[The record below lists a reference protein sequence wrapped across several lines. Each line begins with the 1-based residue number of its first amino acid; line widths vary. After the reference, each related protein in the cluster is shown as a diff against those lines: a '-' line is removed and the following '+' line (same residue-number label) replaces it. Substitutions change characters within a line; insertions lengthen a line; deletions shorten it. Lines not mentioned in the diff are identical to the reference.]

1 MNSVETNATQSDMTE
16 ISAQYAMADAGP
28 SMSQTAVSAPASST
42 SLNNLEALVIQAQ
55 EQVADIPL
63 DNGGAFEKILG
74 AITNLVATLVTL
86 VSSLVGKSSRERGT
100 TTESK
105 SSGATP
111 QLADAALAQ
120 SGMKSSSATKA
131 SPPSSIT
138 SGAGGTSSR
147 PLAAPAI
154 PAKSHFNVVKSDQG
168 MVTVRT
174 LDGFVVRAEGKDQ
187 AWSISGP
194 DGRSTR
200 IWGDPHVTESDGD
213 TWDFTKRGTFV
224 FGKNK
229 ATVEV
234 VPAGNG
240 QTFSSCLTI
249 YAGDE
254 RVTIG
259 GIDTNKPVIMAVSND
274 GKQHDD
280 GLADGTVYR
289 RKLNQTGE
297 AWTTTSGTKVVVMK

>member
-1 MNSVETNATQSDMTE
+1 MNSVEANSAQTSMTDLSSQYVTADAGSTASQASLAAPPSNTGLNDLEAMVAQAQEE
-16 ISAQYAMADAGP
+16 ISANPGTSDGTLEKVVAAI
-28 SMSQTAVSAPASST
+28 ASIVT
-42 SLNNLEALVIQAQ
+42 
-55 EQVADIPL
+55 
-63 DNGGAFEKILG
+63 
-74 AITNLVATLVTL
+74 TLVSL
-86 VSSLVGKSSRERGT
+86 VSSLLGKSSSDT
-100 TTESK
+100 
-105 SSGATP
+105 ANTP
-111 QLADAALAQ
+111 QNADPASSAVDAATAQ
-120 SGMKSSSATKA
+120 SDIKPSSASTTSSPANNTSSA
-131 SPPSSIT
+131 S
-138 SGAGGTSSR
+138 GTSSSSTTASSPR
-147 PLAAPAI
+147 SYFDVI
-154 PAKSHFNVVKSDQG
+154 KSDRG

-194 DGRSTR
+194 DGRTTR

-213 TWDFTKRGTFV
+213 TWDFKDRGTFA

-229 ATVEV
+229 ATLEV

-240 QTFSSCLTI
+240 QTLSSRLTI

-259 GIDTNKPVIMAVSND
+259 GIDTNAPVITAVSHD

-280 GLADGTVYR
+280 SLADGAVYQ

-297 AWTTTSGTKVVVMK
+297 AWTTKSGNKTVVMK